1 MNDWDRETILR
12 KPKARPTV
20 IRNQSELN
28 AAARQGAIVE
38 TIRASNVANKAHHV
52 DTDHRR
58 IAHLDRSNNVKPP
71 EKVNLS
77 VSQAIRKARTEKR
90 WSQKELAT
98 KINEKESTVKDYE
111 SGHAIPVQ
119 QILLKIEHQLGVKL
133 QGKKDIG
140 MPLPPRG
147 GGKNKAEGAK

>member
-1 MNDWDRETILR
+1 MDDWDRETVLR
-12 KPKARPTV
+12 KPKARATV

-38 TIRASNVANKAHHV
+38 TLRASNVANKAHHV

-58 IAHLDRSNNVKPP
+58 IAQLDRSDDVKPP

-77 VSQAIRKARTEKR
+77 VSQAMRKARADKG

-111 SGHAIPVQ
+111 GGHAIPVQ
-119 QILLKIEHQLGVKL
+119 QILVKIERQLGVKL

-140 MPLPPRG
+140 MPLPARG
-147 GGKNKAEGAK
+147 SAKGKAEGTK